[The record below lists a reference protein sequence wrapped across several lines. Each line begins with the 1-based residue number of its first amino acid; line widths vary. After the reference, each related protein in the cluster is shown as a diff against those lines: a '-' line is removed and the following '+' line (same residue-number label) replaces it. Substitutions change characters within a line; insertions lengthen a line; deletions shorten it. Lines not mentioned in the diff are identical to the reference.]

1 MAGAKE
7 IRTKIK
13 SVKNTQKITRAMEKV
28 AMSKMRKAQE
38 RMVQARPYAA
48 KILRTVGH
56 LSQANPEYKHPFL
69 VERPLKRVALIVVSS
84 DRGLCG
90 GLNTNLFRAA
100 VRSIRDWRE
109 QGVELE
115 YAVIGNKALAF
126 FKRVGGKV
134 VAQTAQLGDRPHL
147 EQLLGTI
154 KAVTD
159 AYRAGEVD
167 RVFLAS
173 NQFVNTMTQKPTI
186 RQLLPLSV
194 AAKDENKGEEAPQF
208 AVPGLKTSSSFPWDY
223 IYEPD
228 APELLDLVLSRYLES
243 QVYQAVVENVASEQS
258 ARMVAMKAAT
268 DNAGKII
275 NSLQLAYNKA
285 RQASITK
292 ELAEI
297 VGGAAAV

>member
-28 AMSKMRKAQE
+28 AMSKMRRAQE
-38 RMVQARPYAA
+38 RMAAARPYAE
-48 KILRTVGH
+48 KLRRTLGH
-56 LSQANPEYKHPFL
+56 LAQANLEYRHPYIT
-69 VERPLKRVALIVVSS
+69 ERETKRVAYLVVST

-90 GLNTNLFRAA
+90 GLNVNAFRATI
-100 VRSIRDWRE
+100 RSIREW
-109 QGVELE
+109 QAKGVEADL
-115 YAVIGNKALAF
+115 VLIGNKAVGF
-126 FKRVGGKV
+126 FKRMGGKV
-134 VAQTAQLGDRPHL
+134 LATTSQLGDKPQV
-147 EQLLGTI
+147 EQLIGVI
-154 KAVTD
+154 KVLAD
-159 AYRAGEVD
+159 AYRDGSVD
-167 RVFLAS
+167 RVYVVG
-173 NQFVNTMTQKPTI
+173 NTFVNTMTQKAEVV
-186 RQLLPLSV
+186 QLLPVV
-194 AAKDENKGEEAPQF
+194 ATQDE
-208 AVPGLKTSSSFPWDY
+208 GLLQHWDY

-228 APELLDLVLSRYLES
+228 AADLLDAVLQRYVES
-243 QVYQAVVENVASEQS
+243 QVYQAVIENAASEQS

-275 NSLQLAYNKA
+275 NELQLQYNKA

>member
-28 AMSKMRKAQE
+28 AMSKMRRAQD
-38 RMVQARPYAA
+38 RMAAARPYAE
-48 KILRTVGH
+48 KLRRTLGH
-56 LSQANPEYKHPFL
+56 VAQANLEYKHPFM
-69 VERPLKRVALIVVSS
+69 VERPVKRVAYLIVST

-90 GLNTNLFRAA
+90 GLNINVFRQA
-100 VRSIRDWRE
+100 IRGIKEW
-109 QGVELE
+109 QGKGVEVD
-115 YAVIGNKALAF
+115 AVLIGGKAISF

-134 VAQTAQLGDRPHL
+134 LASATQLGDRPHL
-147 EQLLGTI
+147 EQLLGVI
-154 KAVTD
+154 KVLSD
-159 AYRAGEVD
+159 AYRNGEVD
-167 RVFLAS
+167 RVYVVG
-173 NQFVNTMTQKPTI
+173 NTFVNTMTQKAEAQ
-186 RQLLPLSV
+186 QLLPVEPIKS
-194 AAKDENKGEEAPQF
+194 E
-208 AVPGLKTSSSFPWDY
+208 GLLEHWDY
-223 IYEPD
+223 LYEPN
-228 APELLDLVLSRYLES
+228 AVELLDTVLQRYVES
-243 QVYQAVVENVASEQS
+243 QVYQAVIENAACEQS

-275 NSLQLAYNKA
+275 SALQLQYNKA

>member
-28 AMSKMRKAQE
+28 AMSKMRKAQD
-38 RMVQARPYAA
+38 RMQRARPYAE

-56 LSQANPEYKHPFL
+56 LAQANPEYKHPFL
-69 VERPLKRVALIVVSS
+69 VEREAKRVAVLVVST

-90 GLNTNLFRAA
+90 GLNMNLFRSI
-100 VRSIRDWRE
+100 VRSVRE
-109 QGVELE
+109 WKDQGIEAE
-115 YAVIGNKALAF
+115 FAVFGNKGVAF
-126 FKRVGGKV
+126 FRRVGGKLV
-134 VAQTAQLGDRPHL
+134 GSAGHLGDKPHL
-147 EQLLGTI
+147 EQLIGTI
-154 KAVTD
+154 KTVID
-159 AYRAGEVD
+159 AYSKGEVD
-167 RVFLAS
+167 RVYLAS
-173 NQFVNTMTQKPTI
+173 NQFVNTMTQKPTV
-186 RQLLPLSV
+186 RQLLPLTVTGGNDRGS
-194 AAKDENKGEEAPQF
+194 EQH
-208 AVPGLKTSSSFPWDY
+208 PGGNFPWDY

-228 APELLDLVLSRYLES
+228 ARELLDTVLSRYIES
-243 QVYQAVVENVASEQS
+243 QVYQAVIENSASEQS

-275 NSLQLAYNKA
+275 SSLQLAYNKA